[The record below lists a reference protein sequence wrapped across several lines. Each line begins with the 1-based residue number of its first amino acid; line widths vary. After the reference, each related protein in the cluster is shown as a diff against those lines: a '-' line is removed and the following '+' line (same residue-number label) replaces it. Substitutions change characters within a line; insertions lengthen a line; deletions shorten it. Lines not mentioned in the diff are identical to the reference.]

1 MRSPEKV
8 AALLQFLKL
17 FMKKTALTLLLIL
30 FFGSAYV
37 EAKII
42 DPSTSLS
49 RPPVTS
55 EVANRATKVPIL
67 TPEAAIKEKPQAFE
81 VPFDEV
87 HATAEFAGARL
98 VTGTKDGKL
107 AAFTIEQKDDGY
119 EVVELSQ
126 RELAWQLGKV
136 VASWT
141 IVATLL
147 FTVLFAIADK
157 SRRR

>member
-1 MRSPEKV
+1 M

-17 FMKKTALTLLLIL
+17 SMKKTAAIALLIL
-30 FFGSAYV
+30 FLNAAYV
-37 EAKII
+37 EAKIM

-49 RPPVTS
+49 APPVTS
-55 EVANRATKVPIL
+55 EVANRAAKFPVL
-67 TPEAAIKEKPQAFE
+67 TPEAAIKEEPPAFE
-81 VPFDEV
+81 VPLDEV
-87 HATAEFAGARL
+87 HATGEFTGARL
-98 VTGTKDGKL
+98 VTGTKEGKL
-107 AAFTIEQKDDGY
+107 AAFTIEQKGDGY
-119 EVVELSQ
+119 EVVELSH

-147 FTVLFAIADK
+147 FTALFAIADK